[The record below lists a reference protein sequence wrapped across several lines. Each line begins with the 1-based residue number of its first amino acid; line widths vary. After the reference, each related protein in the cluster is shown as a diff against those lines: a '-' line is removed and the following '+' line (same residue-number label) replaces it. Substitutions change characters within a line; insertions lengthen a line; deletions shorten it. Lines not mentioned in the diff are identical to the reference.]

1 MNNNELGMT
10 GAYKKKE
17 SEEPNRPLS
26 TNYQATAQP
35 QTSFDNLGKDLLK
48 NVEKVNNKELLNT
61 VNKSIVIPASVWCEF
76 HAILYASEHDY
87 SYELLEEMMSDFI
100 IKNKLTKD
108 DDYRF
113 KKQMLEKEEIKKIK
127 KKKKAKK

>member
-1 MNNNELGMT
+1 MDNSKLGMT
-10 GAYKKKE
+10 GAYRKKE
-17 SEEPNRPLS
+17 TNAPSKPLN
-26 TNYQATAQP
+26 TNYQATTKP

-61 VNKSIVIPASVWCEF
+61 VNKSIVIPATVWCEF

-100 IKNKLTKD
+100 IKNKLAKD